1 MKKIIFATGN
11 EHKMAE
17 IRMILE
23 DLGME
28 ILSQREAG
36 IEADIVEDGTTFE
49 ENALIKAA

>member
-11 EHKMAE
+11 ANKMVE
-17 IRMILE
+17 IRQILS

-36 IEADIVEDGTTFE
+36 IEADSGKTEYF
-49 ENALIKAA
+49 